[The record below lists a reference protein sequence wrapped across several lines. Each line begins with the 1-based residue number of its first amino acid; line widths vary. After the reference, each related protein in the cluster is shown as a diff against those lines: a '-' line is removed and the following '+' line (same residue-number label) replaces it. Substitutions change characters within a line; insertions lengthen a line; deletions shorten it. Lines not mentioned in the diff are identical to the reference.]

1 MEVPVK
7 HSEDMKL
14 ASECLQ
20 MNEIAWEEFLDKYKG
35 LCFYLAKKYNSEND
49 FGEIF
54 SDFIVELIGSPFG
67 KKGALKRYDGSGT
80 LKSFIAS
87 VFRFVLIDRQR
98 KKVIK
103 ISSLPENGINQI
115 EDPQSLFQQLISRE
129 ERQLLSKAIS
139 TLTKN
144 EQKIIILYYF
154 DELSIRSIA
163 EITGIGKSTVDRKL
177 KAILKKLK
185 KMINVTQASRL

>member
-54 SDFIVELIGSPFG
+54 SDFIIELHGSTYG
-67 KKGALKRYDGSGT
+67 KK
-80 LKSFIAS
+80 I
-87 VFRFVLIDRQR
+87 
-98 KKVIK
+98 IK
-103 ISSLPENGINQI
+103 ISSLSENGINQI
-115 EDPQSLFQQLISRE
+115 EDPQSLFQQIISRE
-129 ERQLLSKAIS
+129 ERQLLSKATS

-144 EQKIIILYYF
+144 EQRIIIIYYF

-163 EITGIGKSTVDRKL
+163 EITGTGKSTVDRKL
-177 KAILKKLK
+177 KAVLKKLK
-185 KMINVTQASRL
+185 KWF